1 MKTLQHPTEG
11 EIRLLGWP
19 PRLSESEV
27 PLQPAPLLGQHTEEV
42 LEELGVS
49 ADEREQLIADGIV
62 AAEAEAVLGD

>member
-1 MKTLQHPTEG
+1 MNI

-19 PRLSESEV
+19 PRLSESDV

-49 ADEREQLIADGIV
+49 AEERARLIADGIV
-62 AAEAEAVLGD
+62 AAEAEATKTSSAKR